1 MFYTGTQWMVRFSRI
16 RSNRIGF
23 SEAIFVSD
31 GIGLRDWSFGLDY
44 LRIHV
49 VGESSYFRLP
59 IEGAMTSA
67 SRGWQAGIGVCPILS
82 PELHFSH
89 LKTIKDTFK
98 FQILPDA
105 AWVISFGKKKYD
117 SVQHLPPN
125 CRLGCFNTFNSLHF
139 PFKVSRFTSRQY
151 RNTSHVR
158 MVNLIER

>member
-105 AWVISFGKKKYD
+105 AWVISFGKKNMT
-117 SVQHLPPN
+117 V
-125 CRLGCFNTFNSLHF
+125 C
-139 PFKVSRFTSRQY
+139 
-151 RNTSHVR
+151 NTSLQTAVWVVLTLSIHCTSLSKYRDSLQGNIVTR
-158 MVNLIER
+158 HMFVWLI